1 MNPKEETIYNEIVR
15 VLTNYEHPEDSGLTK
30 EECAEDIYFTLVKV
44 QNAIDN
50 GDLYWWSECIP
61 K

>member
-1 MNPKEETIYNEIVR
+1 MNPKEKELYNEIAR

-50 GDLYWWSECIP
+50 FVLAE
-61 K
+61 